1 MSQQILLTLN
11 DTAGNA
17 LGQYNINT
25 AGSALHIQAVDG
37 AYYQFT
43 DPMTGIGPEGII
55 TEREGDNLLVS
66 FDEGTDLVI
75 ENYFAQNEP
84 GALVGMQADG
94 GLFSYPVATAPE
106 HVLAEEIAA
115 SQALGSEQPVW
126 APLGVLGA
134 VGLVAAG
141 IGHRGEHAQAAHFGQ
156 AIEQAV
162 TPGGLARG
170 GFAQPYGFAV
180 V

>member
-106 HVLAEEIAA
+106 HVLAEELAA
-115 SQALGSEQPVW
+115 SQTLGSEQPVW

-141 IGHRGEHAQAAHFGQ
+141 IG
-156 AIEQAV
+156 
-162 TPGGLARG
+162 LAKDDSG
-170 GFAQPYGFAV
+170 KG
-180 V
+180 

>member
-94 GLFSYPVATAPE
+94 GLMSYPVATAP
-106 HVLAEEIAA
+106 ATTSSTRFRITSSASRRPTNTPASWSSSTPCPRPSAA
-115 SQALGSEQPVW
+115 KSAALRSAKRMAG
-126 APLGVLGA
+126 GA
-134 VGLVAAG
+134 K
-141 IGHRGEHAQAAHFGQ
+141 
-156 AIEQAV
+156 
-162 TPGGLARG
+162 T
-170 GFAQPYGFAV
+170 
-180 V
+180 